1 MSAFH
6 EGLLARSKVAPASRS
21 IAPPAESCVDK
32 SVHCLQEIDVDS
44 AQRSTTLGFSEFV
57 IMSWWISTCRLLG
70 KGMCRQETIRQRAT
84 SARPRPPL
92 RSTEVLR
99 SSARLLQLSLVL
111 QTCCAS
117 IKRNVHTE
125 QHKVLRSS
133 TAALLSY
140 KQHCIQRFLTQ
151 RSKIRLR
158 PRSKLSS
165 CQKD

>member
-1 MSAFH
+1 MWIRCISAFH

-84 SARPRPPL
+84 SARGPPL

-99 SSARLLQLSLVL
+99 SSACLLQLSLVL
-111 QTCCAS
+111 QTCNGS
-117 IKRNVHTE
+117 IKRNVQTE
-125 QHKVLRSS
+125 QHNVLCSF
-133 TAALLSY
+133 TAALL
-140 KQHCIQRFLTQ
+140 
-151 RSKIRLR
+151 
-158 PRSKLSS
+158 
-165 CQKD
+165 